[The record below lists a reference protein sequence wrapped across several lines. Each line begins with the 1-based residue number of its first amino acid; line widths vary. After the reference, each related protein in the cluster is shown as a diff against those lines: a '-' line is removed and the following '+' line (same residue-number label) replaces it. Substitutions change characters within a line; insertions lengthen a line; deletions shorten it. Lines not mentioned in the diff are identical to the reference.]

1 MRKFNAVVMGYYG
14 AGNVG
19 DELLCNITST
29 WLRELGGHV
38 TVTSIDED
46 YTHPVHADFQTVG
59 LYDLAGL
66 FKAVGEADLLVL
78 GGGGIFHDYWP
89 GLSPQELIRF
99 PSRHIV
105 QFAQNLLIGQQ
116 FAVPVVLF
124 AQGLGPLRD
133 DDSRRLVADVYRAAA
148 HISFRDQESKDLM
161 NQIGV
166 DRDCVVAPDPIFSKF
181 FDKIELERQAEDY
194 RIGFVVREW
203 PFSRGWQDKI
213 KAAIDWILEHP
224 HIQLRF
230 INFGGPSD
238 EKIIAEL
245 AHGIPENRHE
255 IVQPYLTPL
264 EAHKAFLGLKGVVS
278 MRLHAQILGA
288 NLGLPQVVLEYDPKL
303 SSASSI
309 LNVPRRARVSLDAP
323 VEAYVS
329 ACDQLCFERSR
340 KAFQVP
346 MDHIEATAQA
356 SLAHKEFLRD
366 IVTSLDVSPR
376 RQYWSGARFDWLDQW
391 FRQDGVSTPDKPIDA
406 LLQLRR
412 EKAVLR
418 QQLEKLTAE
427 NERLKRQFTSDLEA
441 ASHRIGGL
449 EASLRLAQEASAAER
464 SKLLEAEALQKS
476 ERETADQLRHT
487 LEQEV
492 ATRRE
497 LEVLQKSERKIIDQL
512 RGSLEQEIVTRR
524 ELEATLK
531 DFDRKQ
537 SDAISAERSKLLEA
551 ESRQE
556 SEREIANQLR
566 HALEQEVATRHELE
580 AAFKEIERKR
590 VVDACA
596 LSKSEERRNLLE
608 YQVAALLKS
617 TSWRVMAP
625 LRAASETGRLLARN
639 PRAHVK
645 RIAYL
650 RQLQKQHGLKYSLR
664 WLGQR
669 ITYATA
675 PAGGGMASPAAS
687 EPLGYAAD
695 SRSLLSVP
703 ASIVKESS
711 LEISVVSPSPTHQI
725 SVGER
730 NVLVMYTD
738 NFLEGGL
745 ERVVLD
751 MCLKFRARGHHPVI
765 VAAGVGGLYAAM
777 AQELGIEF
785 VQLNSNEKALEDF
798 LHVYSATAVLSH
810 HCFRYLEQ
818 FAKRR
823 VPILEVV
830 HNVYFWLGDNA
841 ATKHVID
848 DRNKFVS
855 RFIAVSDFV
864 KSYSSIAHAIPDDKI
879 QIVCNGLNNEGLVR
893 PPIELLT
900 RRRLATLAQPQLVFV
915 ANLSEQKNHRG
926 VIRAMGSI
934 LSRFPRANLT
944 VVGSCSEEHHL
955 YAAVKAEVDKLS
967 RRDAVRFVGQID
979 RSALSRLLAESH
991 VALLPTYYEG
1001 FSIASLEYTYFA
1013 LPLVLSE
1020 TGASQNLA
1028 AKFGHVKI
1036 CKGVAIR
1043 PDELSST
1050 AIVHISE
1057 EELDRGS
1064 LSIADSV
1071 TSILENY
1078 SEWLDHAEDAARRFD
1093 EYSIDSVVD
1102 AYENII
1108 QEVCAC

>member
-1 MRKFNAVVMGYYG
+1 MK
-14 AGNVG
+14 
-19 DELLCNITST
+19 
-29 WLRELGGHV
+29 
-38 TVTSIDED
+38 
-46 YTHPVHADFQTVG
+46 
-59 LYDLAGL
+59 
-66 FKAVGEADLLVL
+66 
-78 GGGGIFHDYWP
+78 
-89 GLSPQELIRF
+89 
-99 PSRHIV
+99 
-105 QFAQNLLIGQQ
+105 
-116 FAVPVVLF
+116 
-124 AQGLGPLRD
+124 
-133 DDSRRLVADVYRAAA
+133 
-148 HISFRDQESKDLM
+148 
-161 NQIGV
+161 QIGV

-224 HIQLRF
+224 HIRLRF

-427 NERLKRQFTSDLEA
+427 NERLKRQFTSNLEA

-476 ERETADQLRHT
+476 ERET
-487 LEQEV
+487 
-492 ATRRE
+492 
-497 LEVLQKSERKIIDQL
+497 
-512 RGSLEQEIVTRR
+512 
-524 ELEATLK
+524 
-531 DFDRKQ
+531 
-537 SDAISAERSKLLEA
+537 
-551 ESRQE
+551 
-556 SEREIANQLR
+556 ANQLR

-617 TSWRVMAP
+617 TSWKVMAP

-639 PRAHVK
+639 PRTHVK

-675 PAGGGMASPAAS
+675 PAGWAMASPAVS
-687 EPLGYAAD
+687 EPLGYVAD

-711 LEISVVSPSPTHQI
+711 LEISVVLPSPTHQI

-751 MCLKFRARGHHPVI
+751 MCLKFRVRGYHPVI

-798 LHVYSATAVLSH
+798 LHVYPATAVLSH

-900 RRRLATLAQPQLVFV
+900 RRRLATLAQPQLVLV
-915 ANLSEQKNHRG
+915 ADLSEQKNHRG

-944 VVGSCSEEHHL
+944 IVGSCSEEHHL
-955 YAAVKAEVDKLS
+955 YAAVKVEVDKLS

-979 RSALSRLLAESH
+979 RSALSRLLSESH

-1036 CKGVAIR
+1036 CKDVAIR

-1057 EELDRGS
+1057 GLDRGS

-1078 SEWLDHAEDAARRFD
+1078 SEWLDHAADAARRFD